1 MASNN
6 SKWSEPLS
14 DFLLALDAYEP
25 TVPTQ
30 VTRYYVKKAGLDP
43 DADPRVVK
51 LISLA
56 ADKFLAD
63 TVFEAKQSLELR
75 NVSKKRTKE
84 AADLTLELQ
93 DVESS
98 YEKQGIFQRR
108 RLYAKDEAGKK

>member
-6 SKWSEPLS
+6 SRWSEPLS

-25 TVPTQ
+25 TIPTQ
-30 VTRYYVKKAGLDP
+30 VTRYYAKKAGLDP
-43 DADPRVVK
+43 DADPRAVK

-63 TVFEAKQSLELR
+63 TVFEAKQSMELR
-75 NVSKKRTKE
+75 NVNKKRTKE
-84 AADLTLELQ
+84 VEDQTLELH

-108 RLYAKDEAGKK
+108 RLYAKDDGGKK